1 LKWTLQ
7 KPLEEESAHEGG
19 NSRSPVAPCPVG
31 M

>member
-1 LKWTLQ
+1 LKRALQ

-19 NSRSPVAPCPVG
+19 NSRPPVRPCPVG